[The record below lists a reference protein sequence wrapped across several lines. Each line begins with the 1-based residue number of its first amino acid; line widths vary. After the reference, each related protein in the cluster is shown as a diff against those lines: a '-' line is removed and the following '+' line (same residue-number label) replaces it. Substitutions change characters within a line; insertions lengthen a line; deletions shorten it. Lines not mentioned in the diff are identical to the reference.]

1 MKLLHIDSSIL
12 GEQSASRQLTDEIV
26 SRYTAE
32 GPDLEVT
39 YRDLAADELPH
50 LSPRA
55 LAKADAAEAARDAA
69 LLEEFLAADVIVIG
83 VPMYNF
89 TIPSQLKAWIDRIAV
104 AAKTFRYTEKGPQ
117 GLAGGKQVVLAV
129 SRGGVYPTGS
139 SAEFGESYLKHL
151 LGFLG
156 IDDIAVIRAEGLA
169 RGPAQREAAMQAAL
183 AAIAPPAQIAP
194 RGARIG
200 ARVAA

>member
-32 GPDLEVT
+32 RPHVEVT

-89 TIPSQLKAWIDRIAV
+89 TIPSQLKAWVDRIAV
-104 AAKTFRYTEKGPQ
+104 AGKTFRYTEKGPQ

-129 SRGGVYPTGS
+129 SRGGVYPAGS

-156 IDDIAVIRAEGLA
+156 IDDIAVVRAEGLA

-183 AAIAPPAQIAP
+183 AAIAPPAQIA
-194 RGARIG
+194 A
-200 ARVAA
+200 